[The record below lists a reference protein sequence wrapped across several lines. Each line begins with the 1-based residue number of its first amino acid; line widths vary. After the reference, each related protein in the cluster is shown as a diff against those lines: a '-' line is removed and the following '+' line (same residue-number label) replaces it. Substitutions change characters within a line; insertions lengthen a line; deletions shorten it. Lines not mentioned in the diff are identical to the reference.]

1 MKRILTYLMILQKEN
16 ILTQMKV
23 GSALTQIKKNVFKKS
38 AKDAYLITPTASK
51 AMYTVIVSGNAAGDF
66 LPLLVYKAIH
76 LNENWTLNGP
86 NGARYKASESGS
98 W

>member
-1 MKRILTYLMILQKEN
+1 
-16 ILTQMKV
+16 
-23 GSALTQIKKNVFKKS
+23 
-38 AKDAYLITPTASK
+38 
-51 AMYTVIVSGNAAGDF
+51 MYTVIVSGNAAGDF

-86 NGARYKASESGS
+86 NGARYTASESGS